1 MSFFGNRKL
10 IIVLIGLVVLLVV
23 MGYTAKDRMNL
34 TWPEKFMKDT
44 TSVVQGLFY
53 RPAQAVSQ
61 FVHNVQDAYHVYEEN
76 RVLKASLDQYAQMSA
91 ELKAVKYE
99 NGQLRESLGTKQKLN
114 DYNVIYSEVAA
125 RNSSQWNDV
134 LVIGSG
140 SKQGVKKDMAV
151 MTSKGLIGRVKDVS
165 NFSATVE
172 LLTSRESSNR
182 NHVSGYILATQPIQT
197 PPSTTGNGQQ
207 TNGTSNTANAANSNK
222 SNTATTQANNQQKPA
237 TTTKYVS
244 GILEDYDSVE
254 KLLIMR
260 KIPLDQKISV
270 NDAVITSGLGGMIP
284 SKLPIGVVVKTEPG
298 DYGLTQTAYIKPY
311 ADFTL
316 ISDVLVIDRKS
327 VETPTGDSS
336 SSSQKGTTQQSKGKG
351 GK

>member
-44 TSVVQGLFY
+44 TSVVQGFFY

-91 ELKAVKYE
+91 ELRAVKYE

-125 RNSSQWNDV
+125 RNTSQWNDV
-134 LVIGSG
+134 LVINGG

-172 LLTSRESSNR
+172 LLTSKESSNR
-182 NHVSGYILATQPIQT
+182 NHVSGYILATQPVQT
-197 PPSTTGNGQQ
+197 PNSIAGNGQQ
-207 TNGTSNTANAANSNK
+207 ANGANSTTNVANSNK
-222 SNTATTQANNQQKPA
+222 ANSTTTSATTPQKPA

-244 GILEDYDSVE
+244 GILEDYDSVG

-260 KIPLDQKISV
+260 KIPLDQKISP

-298 DYGLTQTAYIKPY
+298 DYGLTQTAYIRPY

-316 ISDVLVIDRKS
+316 ISDVLVIDRKT
-327 VETPTGDSS
+327 VMPPVG
-336 SSSQKGTTQQSKGKG
+336 QGTTQQSKVKG

>member
-134 LVIGSG
+134 LVISSG

-207 TNGTSNTANAANSNK
+207 TNGTNNTANAGNKTNATNS
-222 SNTATTQANNQQKPA
+222 QAPNQQKPA

-260 KIPLDQKISV
+260 KIPLDQKISM

-298 DYGLTQTAYIKPY
+298 DYGLTQTAYIRPY

-316 ISDVLVIDRKS
+316 ISDVLVIDRKT
-327 VETPTGDSS
+327 VTTPTGESVSPD
-336 SSSQKGTTQQSKGKG
+336 QKGTTQQSKGKG

>member
-44 TSVVQGLFY
+44 TSVVQGFFY

-91 ELKAVKYE
+91 ELRAVKYE
-99 NGQLRESLGTKQKLN
+99 NEQLRESLGTKQN
-114 DYNVIYSEVAA
+114 YHDYNVIYSEVAA
-125 RNSSQWNDV
+125 RNTSQWNDV
-134 LVIGSG
+134 LVINSG

-172 LLTSRESSNR
+172 LLTSKESSNR
-182 NHVSGYILATQPIQT
+182 NHVSGYILPTQPVQT
-197 PPSTTGNGQQ
+197 PNSTAGNGQQ
-207 TNGTSNTANAANSNK
+207 TNGANSTANVA
-222 SNTATTQANNQQKPA
+222 KP
-237 TTTKYVS
+237 KPVS
-244 GILEDYDSVE
+244 GILEDYDSVG

-260 KIPLDQKISV
+260 KISLDQKISP

-298 DYGLTQTAYIKPY
+298 DYGLTQTAYIRPY

-316 ISDVLVIDRKS
+316 ISDVLIIDRKS
-327 VETPTGDSS
+327 VMTPAGEMVPSG
-336 SSSQKGTTQQSKGKG
+336 QGTTQESKGKG